1 MATTKIIGN
10 DSDEDQFS
18 YNNATNGSASSLTV
32 LTSTDLNH
40 TRFIVQKIL
49 VPIVVSCGVVGNI
62 FNVVVLR
69 SPKMLSSTNVYL
81 MTLAISDSLYLLF
94 SFSLSFTLCS
104 NHSQSSI
111 AFHYIPYGRVLTD
124 LFANTAVLLTVCFT
138 LERYIGVCHP
148 MKGKAWCTVGKAK
161 VAALITFGICIVNTI
176 PELFEMEI
184 VSMFDF
190 EFQRSVYQCKYT
202 EFAETDSYQIGYYW
216 WYVTLFT
223 FQPLFL
229 LSIFNSLLIRSVWK
243 ASKTRRQLSHSSVV
257 GDQGQSLE
265 QQKVTTM
272 LIAVV
277 IIFIICQTPQAV
289 LLVYRSYLKARN
301 IPYAVDL
308 FRIAGNICN
317 LLVQINASSNFLLYS
332 YFSSRFRRTFK
343 KLLCNWQRPWKNASM
358 RSLTFR
364 KSTSTTGTTL
374 SSNVSYR
381 SRRAITDSTAKVENI
396 ETHDTVLNMPYECI
410 LVLNMPY
417 ECIVVL
423 NMPYECIIVLNMP
436 YESILVSDMPYE
448 CILVLN
454 MPI

>member
-1 MATTKIIGN
+1 MAALNITVNNSG
-10 DSDEDQFS
+10 EDQFRFH
-18 YNNATNGSASSLTV
+18 NATNGSASSLTV
-32 LTSTDLNH
+32 LTSTDLNY

-104 NHSQSSI
+104 NHSQSPI

-184 VSMFDF
+184 ISMFDS

-272 LIAVV
+272 LISVV
-277 IIFIICQTPQAV
+277 IIFIICQTPQAI

-317 LLVQINASSNFLLYS
+317 LLVQINASCNFLLYS

-343 KLLCNWQRPWKNASM
+343 KLLCNWKRPWRNASM
-358 RSLTFR
+358 RSLTSTFR

-381 SRRAITDSTAKVENI
+381 SRRAITDSSAKIENI
-396 ETHDTVLNMPYECI
+396 EAHDTGDL
-410 LVLNMPY
+410 
-417 ECIVVL
+417 
-423 NMPYECIIVLNMP
+423 
-436 YESILVSDMPYE
+436 
-448 CILVLN
+448 
-454 MPI
+454 